1 MRNEARRIATDIAQ
15 PQQLR
20 QLKPRGIIANR
31 TGEPPRRPKRVRAM
45 NERIEAFLQ
54 DVLAL
59 EGEIWNLIRG
69 GVRRYLAVYEKQF
82 RDDETNKRMKD
93 KAAGIC
99 HKLCRA
105 RVAKEIR
112 RRKGTST
119 AEHLKIVL
127 SVIDDRARFPL
138 NDD

>member
-1 MRNEARRIATDIAQ
+1 
-15 PQQLR
+15 
-20 QLKPRGIIANR
+20 
-31 TGEPPRRPKRVRAM
+31 M
-45 NERIEAFLQ
+45 NERIETFLQ

-59 EGEIWNLIRG
+59 EGEIWNLIRE

-82 RDDETNKRMKD
+82 RADETNKRMKD
-93 KAAGIC
+93 KAAEVC
-99 HKLCRA
+99 RTLCRA
-105 RVAKEIR
+105 RVAEEIR

-127 SVIDDRARFPL
+127 SVIDDRVRFLL

>member
-93 KAAGIC
+93 KALRFATRYAA
-99 HKLCRA
+99 RA
-105 RVAKEIR
+105 WPGRYGGAR
-112 RRKGTST
+112 
-119 AEHLKIVL
+119 EHRL
-127 SVIDDRARFPL
+127 P
-138 NDD
+138 NT

>member
-45 NERIEAFLQ
+45 NERIDAFLQ

-69 GVRRYLAVYEKQF
+69 ACAVISQF
-82 RDDETNKRMKD
+82 MRSSFATTKR
-93 KAAGIC
+93 
-99 HKLCRA
+99 
-105 RVAKEIR
+105 
-112 RRKGTST
+112 TS
-119 AEHLKIVL
+119 A
-127 SVIDDRARFPL
+127 
-138 NDD
+138 